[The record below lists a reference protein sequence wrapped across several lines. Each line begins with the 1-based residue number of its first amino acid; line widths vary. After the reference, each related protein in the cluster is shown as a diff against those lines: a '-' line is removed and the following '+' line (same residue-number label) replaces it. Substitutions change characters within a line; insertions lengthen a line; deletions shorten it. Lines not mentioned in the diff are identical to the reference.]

1 MKKDTKE
8 TKPATSNQT
17 EDDDDDEELTETEKL
32 FYQMIWGKVWDE
44 EYPPKNKKE
53 KK

>member
-8 TKPATSNQT
+8 TKPATNNQT
-17 EDDDDDEELTETEKL
+17 EDDDEQLTEQEKL

-44 EYPPKNKKE
+44 EYPPKKK
-53 KK
+53 

>member
-8 TKPATSNQT
+8 TKPAKNNQV
-17 EDDDDDEELTETEKL
+17 EDDDEELTEEEKL
-32 FYQMIWGKVWDE
+32 FFQMIWGKVWDE
-44 EYPPKNKKE
+44 EYPPENKKE

>member
-8 TKPATSNQT
+8 TKPA
-17 EDDDDDEELTETEKL
+17 DDSQGEDDEEELTPTEKL

-44 EYPPKNKKE
+44 EYPPKGK
-53 KK
+53 